1 PAASVP
7 GVVRLSLPPSGSFA
21 PLAAHLTLP
30 RSGHTATLL
39 NSGKVLI
46 AGGGYGVADTSAELY
61 DPATGTFAATAGAM
75 TEARIYHTAAALND
89 SPLANFGKGLILG
102 PRPRRPTT
110 PLYEPAAQTF
120 QATHTP

>member
-61 DPATGTFAATAGAM
+61 DPATGTFAATAGSM
-75 TEARIYHTAAALND
+75 TEARIYHTAAGVHAS
-89 SPLANFGKGLILG
+89 SPANFGKVLLCGPGPQTPTAGL
-102 PRPRRPTT
+102 
-110 PLYEPAAQTF
+110 
-120 QATHTP
+120 H